1 MHIRPLGRKREKDK
15 NRESGN
21 GGLQNDRN
29 MVSIVESRSVVI
41 CDRSGCCPDSRN
53 SKYSDRISGTETKRS
68 RAGGEER
75 YSRNGNHGTDGGRD
89 RAKRCAA
96 VTGILELE
104 REREQL
110 RKEYDELRERYKNL
124 QAAYEGRREDF
135 EDLEK
140 DYRALDESN
149 NKLISEHEELKKENE
164 AHWRQLTQI
173 MRSNPE
179 VFEQFS
185 GEDESE
191 QELIDNGYV
200 VK

>member
-1 MHIRPLGRKREKDK
+1 MRKDVLLFL
-15 NRESGN
+15 SF
-21 GGLQNDRN
+21 LVD
-29 MVSIVESRSVVI
+29 
-41 CDRSGCCPDSRN
+41 
-53 SKYSDRISGTETKRS
+53 
-68 RAGGEER
+68 AG
-75 YSRNGNHGTDGGRD
+75 Y
-89 RAKRCAA
+89 
-96 VTGILELE
+96 
-104 REREQL
+104 
-110 RKEYDELRERYKNL
+110 LRERYKNL
-124 QAAYEGRREDF
+124 QAAYEGQREDF

-179 VFEQFS
+179 IFEQFS
-185 GEDESE
+185 GADESE

>member
-1 MHIRPLGRKREKDK
+1 M
-15 NRESGN
+15 SGIW
-21 GGLQNDRN
+21 LVLSKTAVITWLIVL
-29 MVSIVESRSVVI
+29 VSGSILAIVIGIVEYR
-41 CDRSGCCPDSRN
+41 DLKKG
-53 SKYSDRISGTETKRS
+53 E
-68 RAGGEER
+68 AAAGEEFEVTATER
-75 YSRNGNHGTDGGRD
+75 GIVTECS
-89 RAKRCAA
+89 ASKRCAA
-96 VTGILELE
+96 VTGILESE

-124 QAAYEGRREDF
+124 QAAYDGQREDF

-140 DYRALDESN
+140 DYRELEAAD
-149 NKLISEHEELKKENE
+149 NKLAEEHEELKRENE

-179 VFEQFS
+179 IFEQFS
-185 GEDESE
+185 GADESE

>member
-1 MHIRPLGRKREKDK
+1 MTGIWLVLLKAEVLLFAIG
-15 NRESGN
+15 
-21 GGLQNDRN
+21 
-29 MVSIVESRSVVI
+29 SIVVLIAGIVNIALEYRERKQNAAEPEEKKDVLETAI
-41 CDRSGCCPDSRN
+41 
-53 SKYSDRISGTETKRS
+53 TEETEHGIITKCS
-68 RAGGEER
+68 A
-75 YSRNGNHGTDGGRD
+75 SN
-89 RAKRCAA
+89 RCAA

-124 QAAYEGRREDF
+124 QAAYEGQRDDF

>member
-1 MHIRPLGRKREKDK
+1 MEGIWVVLSKTAVITWLIVLV
-15 NRESGN
+15 SGAI
-21 GGLQNDRN
+21 LAI
-29 MVSIVESRSVVI
+29 VSGIVEYRDLKKGKAESEKESLEEPEEEKEI
-41 CDRSGCCPDSRN
+41 LETA
-53 SKYSDRISGTETKRS
+53 ITEQT
-68 RAGGEER
+68 GGGIVTEC
-75 YSRNGNHGTDGGRD
+75 S
-89 RAKRCAA
+89 ASKRCAA

-124 QAAYEGRREDF
+124 QAAYEGQRDNF

-179 VFEQFS
+179 IFEQFS

-191 QELIDNGYV
+191 QELIDEGYV

>member
-1 MHIRPLGRKREKDK
+1 MTGIL
-15 NRESGN
+15 
-21 GGLQNDRN
+21 L
-29 MVSIVESRSVVI
+29 IVEVGLAIGAAVLLIVGIVNIVLEYRGKQNKVS
-41 CDRSGCCPDSRN
+41 
-53 SKYSDRISGTETKRS
+53 TEETERGIITKCS
-68 RAGGEER
+68 A
-75 YSRNGNHGTDGGRD
+75 SN
-89 RAKRCAA
+89 RCAA
-96 VTGILELE
+96 VSGIMETE
-104 REREQL
+104 RECERL

-124 QAAYEGRREDF
+124 RLAYEGQRDDF

-173 MRSNPE
+173 MRRNPE

-185 GEDESE
+185 GADESE
-191 QELIDNGYV
+191 QELVDNGYV

>member
-1 MHIRPLGRKREKDK
+1 MSGVWLVLAKAEVLFFAIGAVVVLIAGIVNIAIEYRERKQNAAEPEEEKDILETVITGETE
-15 NRESGN
+15 RG
-21 GGLQNDRN
+21 
-29 MVSIVESRSVVI
+29 IV
-41 CDRSGCCPDSRN
+41 
-53 SKYSDRISGTETKRS
+53 TECS
-68 RAGGEER
+68 A
-75 YSRNGNHGTDGGRD
+75 S
-89 RAKRCAA
+89 KRCAA
-96 VTGILELE
+96 VTGILESE

-124 QAAYEGRREDF
+124 R
-135 EDLEK
+135 LECDGK
-140 DYRALDESN
+140 SEALKSLEEDYRALEEAD
-149 NKLISEHEELKKENE
+149 NKLTEENKELKKENE

-185 GEDESE
+185 GDNEIE

>member
-1 MHIRPLGRKREKDK
+1 M
-15 NRESGN
+15 SGIW
-21 GGLQNDRN
+21 LVLSKAAVITWLIVL
-29 MVSIVESRSVVI
+29 VSGSILAIVSGIVEYRDLKKEEV
-41 CDRSGCCPDSRN
+41 DSEKE
-53 SKYSDRISGTETKRS
+53 SLEALVGEMTERGIVTKCS
-68 RAGGEER
+68 A
-75 YSRNGNHGTDGGRD
+75 SN
-89 RAKRCAA
+89 RCAA

-124 QAAYEGRREDF
+124 QAAYESQRDNF

-149 NKLISEHEELKKENE
+149 NKLISEHEELKRENE

-179 VFEQFS
+179 IFEQFS
-185 GEDESE
+185 GADESE